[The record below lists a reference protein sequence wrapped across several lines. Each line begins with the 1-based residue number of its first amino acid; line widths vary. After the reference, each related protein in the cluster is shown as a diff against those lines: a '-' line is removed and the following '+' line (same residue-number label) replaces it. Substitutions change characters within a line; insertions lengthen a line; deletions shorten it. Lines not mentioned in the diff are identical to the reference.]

1 MQIAK
6 RTYTT
11 IIHLKNKTE
20 MKYIYRY
27 SIVATILLVLLAA
40 CGQNKKSDTNRDNE
54 APLKVV
60 TTFTIIED
68 IAKEIG
74 GTDVEVHNLVP
85 TGAAPHEYEPLPID
99 MKKTSDAD
107 VLLYNGLNLEGG
119 KSGWFFRMVNSV
131 GQKEEN
137 VYSLTQGV
145 QPMYLSDREG
155 RKEEINPH
163 SFISPV
169 VGIIMAQNICDVFIE
184 RDPARRENYKERTA
198 SYMEKLRAIDKKYRD
213 KIAEIPEERR
223 ILVTSEHAFQYMTKE
238 YGLKEAYIWSIDTE
252 ETGSPEQIK
261 ALIGFIKQHNVPM
274 LFVESNVDKRPMQM
288 VSSETN
294 IPISK
299 KPIYSDEI
307 GKQGGEVDSYLKF
320 LQYNIDLIYEELK

>member
-1 MQIAK
+1 MQNEL
-6 RTYTT
+6 TPL

-27 SIVATILLVLLAA
+27 SIVATILLILLAA
-40 CGQNKKSDTNRDNE
+40 CGQNKKSDSNRDNNE
-54 APLKVV
+54 PLKVV

-213 KIAEIPEERR
+213 KIAEIPEERC

-238 YGLKEAYIWSIDTE
+238 YGLKEAYILSIDTE

-261 ALIGFIKQHNVPM
+261 ALIGFIKQHNAPM

-307 GKQGGEVDSYLKF
+307 EKQGGEVDSYLKF
-320 LQYNIDLIYEELK
+320 LQHNIDLIYEKLK

>member
-1 MQIAK
+1 MQNEL
-6 RTYTT
+6 TPL

-20 MKYIYRY
+20 MKYVYRY
-27 SIVATILLVLLAA
+27 SIVATILLILLAA
-40 CGQNKKSDTNRDNE
+40 CGQNKKSDSNRDNNE
-54 APLKVV
+54 PLKVV

-74 GTDVEVHNLVP
+74 CTDVEVHNLVP
-85 TGAAPHEYEPLPID
+85 TGVAPHEYEPLPID
-99 MKKTSDAD
+99 IKKTSDAD

-213 KIAEIPEERR
+213 QIAEIPEERR

-307 GKQGGEVDSYLKF
+307 EKQGGEVDSYLKF
-320 LQYNIDLIYEELK
+320 LQHNIDLIYEKLK